1 MFYGTLT
8 ADGTGQPFIAG
19 TGTAESAGAGKRHLR
34 VHGAWGGG
42 TFKLQIEQDDGSWSD
57 LFFDGSA
64 ITYTADDED
73 IYEFVG
79 PVKLRTVLSGSTA
92 PSLYWEV
99 R

>member
-1 MFYGTLT
+1 MANGTLT
-8 ADGTGQPFIAG
+8 ADGTGGVF
-19 TGTAESAGAGKRHLR
+19 SVGAGKRHLR
-34 VHGAWGGG
+34 IHGTWGGG
-42 TFKLQIEQDDGSWSD
+42 TFKLQIQQNDAAWSD
-57 LFFDGSA
+57 IFSDGSA

-79 PVKLRTVLSGSTA
+79 PVNLRIDLSGSTT